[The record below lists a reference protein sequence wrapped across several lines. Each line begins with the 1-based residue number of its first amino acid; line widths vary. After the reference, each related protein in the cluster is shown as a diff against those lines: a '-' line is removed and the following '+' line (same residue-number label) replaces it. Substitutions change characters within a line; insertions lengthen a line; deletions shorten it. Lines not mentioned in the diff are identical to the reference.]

1 LEARVIVP
9 AITFVVFLT
18 GILAA
23 YWFFVVR
30 PERQSLGIVRRR
42 MTPTQAV
49 KASLQGQ
56 LVKQEQAFS
65 SIGAFDAVLRRSER
79 HTRPLKALIQ
89 QTGVNTSVG
98 TIVAASAL
106 LALVAFVAVM
116 KFTGWLVLAAPL
128 AAIVATIPI
137 GALKRLRTMR
147 MNKFEEQFPEALD
160 LIGRALRAGHA
171 FTTGLEMVGK
181 EMPKPVGEEF
191 RLLYDQ
197 QNYGKSM
204 PEALK
209 TFGERV
215 PVLDARFFVTA
226 VLIQRESGGNL
237 AEVLD
242 NLSGVMRDRFKV
254 KRQMRVASAHGR
266 ITGWVL
272 VCLPPALGM
281 FFMATNPEHREL
293 MLGEKLGIQMMV
305 GAAILQGIGT
315 LIIRKIVNIP
325 Y

>member
-1 LEARVIVP
+1 MIIP

-23 YWFFVVR
+23 YWFFVIR
-30 PERQSLGIVRRR
+30 PEQASLGIVRRR

-49 KASLQGQ
+49 KASLQRE
-56 LVKQEQAFS
+56 LVKQEQALS
-65 SIGAFDAVLRRSER
+65 SVAAFDAVLRRSER
-79 HTRPLKALIQ
+79 HTRPLKTLIE
-89 QTGVNTSVG
+89 QTGVKTTVG
-98 TIVAASAL
+98 AIVAASGL
-106 LALVAFVAVM
+106 LALITFVAVM
-116 KFTGWLVLAAPL
+116 KFTGWLLLAAPV
-128 AAIVATIPI
+128 AAMVATIPVSV
-137 GALKRLRTMR
+137 LKRLRTMR
-147 MNKFEEQFPEALD
+147 IHKFEEQFPEALD

-181 EMPKPVGEEF
+181 EMPSPVGDEF
-191 RLLYDQ
+191 RVLYDQ

-209 TFGERV
+209 SFAERV

-242 NLSGVMRDRFKV
+242 NLATVIRDRFRV

-272 VCLPPALGM
+272 VCLPPALGIFLM
-281 FFMATNPEHREL
+281 TTNREHREL
-293 MLGEKLGIQMMV
+293 MFGETLGVQMMV